1 MTNKTLKTDLF
12 KRIALILGIVY
23 FAIATYGGSY
33 YVGPMMICA
42 LSFWLYHE
50 LKNRN
55 QPF

>member
-1 MTNKTLKTDLF
+1 MTNKTLKTYLF
-12 KRIALILGIVY
+12 KRIALISGIVY

-50 LKNRN
+50 LKNRKLA
-55 QPF
+55 